1 MSCGKASFPW
11 LTKYAGPVSGTGR
24 IGVIALAE
32 ATIDAA
38 GQAAGLASKTAA
50 VHAFCNVVNLDGNC
64 LGRSTLTR
72 AMFASSVCADDP
84 DADPEVPE
92 VLPVPDAEVPD

>member
-1 MSCGKASFPW
+1 M
-11 LTKYAGPVSGTGR
+11 
-24 IGVIALAE
+24 IALAE

-72 AMFASSVCADDP
+72 AMFASSVCERVMAVAFLMVGKGNRGSSSYFLP
-84 DADPEVPE
+84 FLVFLEVVACDGFE
-92 VLPVPDAEVPD
+92 VRCSL

>member
-1 MSCGKASFPW
+1 M
-11 LTKYAGPVSGTGR
+11 
-24 IGVIALAE
+24 IALAE

-64 LGRSTLTR
+64 LGRSTLTLE
-72 AMFASSVCADDP
+72 MFASSVGADDP
-84 DADPEVPE
+84 DADPELPEVPDADPVVPPE
-92 VLPVPDAEVPD
+92 VLDCGPHAVAQALRACFS

>member
-1 MSCGKASFPW
+1 M
-11 LTKYAGPVSGTGR
+11 
-24 IGVIALAE
+24 IALAE

-72 AMFASSVCADDP
+72 AMFASSVCERVMPARF
-84 DADPEVPE
+84 PEGGKREPGF
-92 VLPVPDAEVPD
+92 

>member
-1 MSCGKASFPW
+1 
-11 LTKYAGPVSGTGR
+11 
-24 IGVIALAE
+24 VIALAE

-72 AMFASSVCADDP
+72 AMFASPVCERVMPARF
-84 DADPEVPE
+84 PEGGEREPGF
-92 VLPVPDAEVPD
+92 